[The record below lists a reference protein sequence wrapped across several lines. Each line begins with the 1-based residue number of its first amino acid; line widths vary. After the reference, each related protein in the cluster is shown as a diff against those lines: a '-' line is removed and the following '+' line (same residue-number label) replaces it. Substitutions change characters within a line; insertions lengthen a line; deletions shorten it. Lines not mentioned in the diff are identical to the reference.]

1 MYIQHMF
8 NKHNMEC
15 HHAGLHTIT
24 LHNMHTANVH
34 VSTYTYNMDRYCAC
48 KMCMHNVRGVGGGYK
63 MLGPRLSIQLTAL
76 SRVGSA
82 MIKTSY

>member
-48 KMCMHNVRGVGGGYK
+48 KMCMHNVRGVGGGVQDAWTEAFHPAYCP
-63 MLGPRLSIQLTAL
+63 LQSG
-76 SRVGSA
+76 
-82 MIKTSY
+82 